1 MVPPIERC
9 RRRTFTPPISGG
21 TSFLGLPPF
30 FQRLEKTG
38 RQSSL
43 SDQLAY
49 AAACCIAVSMKS
61 VDGKAPAT
69 LKPES
74 LEIRASDA
82 LLRSILETVP
92 DAMIVIDVSGVII
105 FFSAA
110 AERMFGY
117 SEEEVL
123 GRNVSMLMPSP
134 DREAHDGYIRRYL
147 ETAVPH
153 IIGIGRITIGR
164 RRGGGTFPMQL
175 SIGEARTGAN
185 RVFTGFVQDLTERQ
199 ETQIRLEELQNE
211 LAHVSRISAMGT
223 MASSLAHELNQPLAA
238 VANYLEGAAALI
250 EDPHPENLQIVRAA
264 LQEAAQQ
271 SVRAGRILRGL
282 RDFIGRGDSEK
293 RIESLS
299 RLINEA
305 NALAL
310 IGAREQGVEVM
321 LQLDSTADKVLVGRV
336 QVQQVLVNLIRN
348 GIEAMLRSSVKRL
361 VIRTTPASSGFVR
374 VSVEDSGAGID
385 ADIATRLFQP
395 FLSTK
400 DDGMG
405 LGLSICQTIIEAQGG
420 SIWAEPAVGGGTI
433 FHFTLVRAETEEG
446 DDD

>member
-1 MVPPIERC
+1 MLYAVPMNLADGNAP
-9 RRRTFTPPISGG
+9 G
-21 TSFLGLPPF
+21 TQKL
-30 FQRLEKTG
+30 
-38 RQSSL
+38 
-43 SDQLAY
+43 
-49 AAACCIAVSMKS
+49 
-61 VDGKAPAT
+61 
-69 LKPES
+69 ES
-74 LEIRASDA
+74 LETAASDA
-82 LLRSILETVP
+82 LLRSILATVP
-92 DAMIVIDVSGVII
+92 DAMIVIDVAGAIV

-134 DREAHDGYIRRYL
+134 DREAHDGYLRRYL
-147 ETAVPH
+147 ETGDPH

-175 SIGEARTGAN
+175 SIGEARTGDN

-199 ETQIRLEELQNE
+199 ETQYRLEELQNE

-238 VANYLEGAAALI
+238 IANYLEGAVALI
-250 EDPHPENLQIVRAA
+250 EKPNDENLQIIRAA
-264 LQEAAQQ
+264 LQEATQQ

-282 RDFIGRGDSEK
+282 RDFIGRGDTEK

-299 RLINEA
+299 RLISEA

-310 IGAREQGVEVM
+310 IGAREQGVEVS
-321 LQLDSTADKVLVGRV
+321 LQLDQSADKVLVGRV

-348 GIEAMLRSSVKRL
+348 GVEAMAHSPVKRL
-361 VIRTTPASSGFVR
+361 TIRTARVSSGFVR
-374 VSVEDSGAGID
+374 VSVEDSGSGID
-385 ADIATRLFQP
+385 ADVAARLFQP

-420 SIWAEPAVGGGTI
+420 SIWAEPAVGGGTL
-433 FHFTLVRAETEEG
+433 FHFTLVRAETEER
-446 DDD
+446 DDG